1 MTNFYVYISDVE
13 MSNSAYGASAS
24 SLWAASKEH
33 GEAFLAEKSQLA
45 EFVLPV
51 GVVVK
56 WRVDELKRSGVEV
69 AFCWSNWIL
78 VLSGDPSDVEVVG
91 LEWSACFLFFCSVF
105 LLIDTSYLN
114 DDSVLILRL
123 DLDQVPVERGNKL
136 LLSVGRELGG

>member
-13 MSNSAYGASAS
+13 MSNNAFGASAR
-24 SLWAASKEH
+24 SLWVASREH

-56 WRVDELKRSGVEV
+56 WRVDELKWSGVEI
-69 AFCWSNWIL
+69 AFCWTNWVL
-78 VLSGDPSDVEVVG
+78 VLSGDPSDEEVGG
-91 LEWSACFLFFCSVF
+91 LEWSACYLFICSVF
-105 LLIDTSYLN
+105 LLIDTSYLD

-123 DLDQVPVERGNKL
+123 DLDQVPVER
-136 LLSVGRELGG
+136 